1 MLFLRQSLQMLQKV
15 SKMLHPEIIF
25 EILQKSDKKLL
36 VKQKFA
42 VTFATL
48 EWAEQMTTFQ
58 LPT

>member
-48 EWAEQMTTFQ
+48 EWAESMTNFQ